1 MSPLPMRP
9 RKFPFLLSAILA
21 SLAIATLAG
30 CVTQPPLK
38 PVVPTARP
46 GTEVTGPAAPAPTNP
61 LVADAPTFLRLPNM
75 PAGHTPVRVGLLLP
89 FTNGSAAT
97 RLLANAML
105 KAAQLA
111 LFDAKNPDIVLIT
124 ADEGGTPDTAAN
136 GARSLLAQGAEV
148 IVGPL
153 FSASTAAVAP
163 IAHDRAVPVISFS
176 TDRKVAGNGVYL
188 LSYQPSDEVARVVA
202 YAAAQ
207 GHKNFAA
214 LVPTTVYGERVGKD
228 FENDVTADGAKVT
241 GVEHFSPTADGLAKP
256 ATDAM
261 ATKPDAV
268 MLALGGD
275 LLRGAAPQFAA
286 DGIDNVQ
293 VKMLGTG
300 LWYDASLNS
309 VPELQGAWFAAPQ
322 PGSDAAF
329 NDKFNT
335 AFGATPPALASLAYD
350 AVSLVALLASG
361 TPYHRFTDAALTDP
375 NGFAGITGIFRFNP
389 DGTSERGLAVLAIGA
404 AGFTTVDPAP
414 TTFQKQG
421 S

>member
-1 MSPLPMRP
+1 MSPLLMRP
-9 RKFPFLLSAILA
+9 RKFSFRFSAILA
-21 SLAIATLAG
+21 TLAIATLSG
-30 CVTQPPLK
+30 CVTPQALK
-38 PVVPTARP
+38 PIVPTARP
-46 GTEVTGPAAPAPTNP
+46 GGESAATALPPPTNP
-61 LVADAPTFLRLPNM
+61 LTADSPDFLRLPNI

-89 FTNGSAAT
+89 FTNGSPAT
-97 RLLANAML
+97 RALANAML

-124 ADEGGTPDTAAN
+124 ADEGGSPETAAN
-136 GARSLLAQGAEV
+136 GARSLLAQGAEI

-188 LSYQPSDEVARVVA
+188 LSYQPSAEVARVVA

-214 LVPTTVYGERVGKD
+214 LVPTTTYGERVGQD
-228 FENDVTADGAKVT
+228 FEADVEAAGAKLT
-241 GVEHFSPTADGLAKP
+241 GTEKFSPTADGLIAPAK
-256 ATDAM
+256 DAV

-286 DGIDNVQ
+286 DGIDNTQ
-293 VKMLGTG
+293 IKMLGTG
-300 LWYDASLNS
+300 LWYDPTLNS

-322 PGSDAAF
+322 PGADAAF
-329 NDKFNT
+329 DEKYKD
-335 AFGATPPALASLAYD
+335 AFGGLPPALSTLAYD
-350 AVSLVALLASG
+350 AISLVALLAPG
-361 TPYHRFTDAALTDP
+361 TPYHRFTDTALTDP
-375 NGFAGITGIFRFNP
+375 NGFAGISGIFRFNP
-389 DGTSERGLAVLAIGA
+389 DGTSERGLAVLAISA
-404 AGFTTVDPAP
+404 DGFTTVDPAP

>member
-1 MSPLPMRP
+1 LLTRP
-9 RKFPFLLSAILA
+9 HKISFRLSAILA
-21 SLAIATLAG
+21 TLAIAALAG
-30 CVTQPPLK
+30 CVAPEGPK
-38 PVVPTARP
+38 PVAPVARP
-46 GTEVTGPAAPAPTNP
+46 EAAASTAPTHP
-61 LVADAPTFLRLPNM
+61 LTADQPDFLRLPNM
-75 PAGHTPVRVGLLLP
+75 AAGHTPVRIGVLLP

-97 RLLANAML
+97 RALANSML

-124 ADEGGTPDTAAN
+124 ADEGGTATAAEN

-153 FSASTAAVAP
+153 FSQSVAAVAP

-188 LSYQPSDEVARVVA
+188 LSYQPANEVARVVT
-202 YAAAQ
+202 YAASQ
-207 GHKNFAA
+207 GHKNFTA
-214 LVPTTVYGERVGKD
+214 LVPTTTYGERVGKD
-228 FENDVTADGAKVT
+228 FEDDVAAAGAKVT
-241 GVEHFSPTADGLAKP
+241 GVEHFSPTADGLTTPAK
-256 ATDAM
+256 DAV

-275 LLRGAAPQFAA
+275 LLKGAAPQFAA
-286 DGIDNVQ
+286 DGIDNTQ
-293 VKMLGTG
+293 IKMLGTG
-300 LWYDASLNS
+300 LWYDSTLNS
-309 VPELQGAWFAAPQ
+309 VPALQGAWLAAPQ
-322 PGSDAAF
+322 PGSDTAF
-329 NDKFNT
+329 NEKFKD
-335 AFGATPPALASLAYD
+335 AFGTAPPALSTLAYD

-375 NGFAGITGIFRFNP
+375 NGFSGITGIFRFNP
-389 DGTSERGLAVLAIGA
+389 DGTSERGLAILAVSA
-404 AGFTTVDPAP
+404 DGFTTVDPAP